1 LAGRRKDYFTQPS
14 DRHVAGEAGNG
25 ETMSLRVITC
35 NLNGIRAAARKG
47 FFRWIDEQEPDIVCL
62 QETKAQEDQLPA
74 EALDLTRYTTAF
86 VDAQKK
92 GYSGVALYTRRPP
105 IRIVRGLGMDDI
117 DVEGRF
123 VRMDFEGGL
132 SVASLY
138 VPSGTMGPV
147 RQAVK
152 ENFLDRFIAEM
163 VRMKNEG
170 HPFIICGD
178 YNIAHREIDVFN
190 PARCAGV
197 TGFLPQERAWMDDVI
212 ERVGW
217 VDAFRVVNHAP
228 KQFTWWSGWKGA
240 WENNLGWRID
250 YQLVTPDLA
259 PAVRAASIYR
269 DERFSDHAPVTI
281 DYEL

>member
-1 LAGRRKDYFTQPS
+1 
-14 DRHVAGEAGNG
+14 
-25 ETMSLRVITC
+25 MLRVITA

-47 FFRWIDEQEPDIVCL
+47 FFRWMDAQAPDVVCL
-62 QETKAQEDQLPA
+62 QETKAQEHQLPA
-74 EALDLTRYTTAF
+74 EALELTHFHSAF

-92 GYSGVALYTRRPP
+92 GYSGVAIYAKAEPE
-105 IRIVRGLGMDDI
+105 RIVRGLGMEDMDA
-117 DVEGRF
+117 EGRF
-123 VRMDFEGGL
+123 VRMDFPGGL

-138 VPSGTMGPV
+138 VPSGTTGPA

-152 ENFLDRFIAEM
+152 EHFLDRFIANLAQ
-163 VRMKNEG
+163 MKNEG
-170 HPFIICGD
+170 RSIIVCGD
-178 YNIAHREIDVFN
+178 YNIAHRDIDVFN

-217 VDAFRVVNHAP
+217 VDAFRVVNAEP

-250 YQLVTPDLA
+250 YQLITPDLRDR
-259 PAVRAASIYR
+259 VRAASIYR
-269 DERFSDHAPVTI
+269 DERFSDHAPTII
-281 DYEL
+281 DYER